1 MEGYEYILNDENDLE
16 YDSEQENEEGLCSVG
31 FSIFDVGDL
40 NVWIAGDIF
49 LTKYFTVYDRDKDMV
64 GIALSN

>member
-1 MEGYEYILNDENDLE
+1 MNDENDLE
-16 YDSEQENEEGLCSVG
+16 YDVNANSQEGLCSAG

-49 LTKYFTVYDRDKDMV
+49 LSKYFTVYDRDKDRV
-64 GIALSN
+64 GIALAN